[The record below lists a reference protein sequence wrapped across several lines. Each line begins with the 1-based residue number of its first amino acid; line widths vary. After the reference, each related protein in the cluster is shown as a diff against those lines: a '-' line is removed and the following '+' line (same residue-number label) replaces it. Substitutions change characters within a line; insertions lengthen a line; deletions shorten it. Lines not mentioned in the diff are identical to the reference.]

1 MLIAPA
7 RHLALCGHNAR
18 WARPLLAFIHESTP
32 TLNGDNM
39 FAQHPSITLPALVAR
54 VTALLPP
61 LALFVVLTAA
71 MMAPRV
77 ALAFGNGC
85 GGGV

>member
-1 MLIAPA
+1 
-7 RHLALCGHNAR
+7 
-18 WARPLLAFIHESTP
+18 
-32 TLNGDNM
+32 M

-71 MMAPRV
+71 MVAPRV